1 MRGPNENEEEQ
12 PRLLIIARFAN
23 RVWDS
28 QKFGRMRAEL
38 YDNGWARKRR
48 RKERK
53 KEGRRVFH
61 RDCIGV
67 ALIIS
72 PVAGTPCLR
81 STRVFCRFYRF
92 VGLFNC

>member
-1 MRGPNENEEEQ
+1 
-12 PRLLIIARFAN
+12 
-23 RVWDS
+23 
-28 QKFGRMRAEL
+28 MRAEL
-38 YDNGWARKRR
+38 YDNVG
-48 RKERK
+48 EEEEEEGK
-53 KEGRRVFH
+53 KEGREGGRRVFH

>member
-1 MRGPNENEEEQ
+1 
-12 PRLLIIARFAN
+12 
-23 RVWDS
+23 
-28 QKFGRMRAEL
+28 MRAEL

-92 VGLFNC
+92 VGLFNLGRAKTVVIFLLLNDLTFFTFLKAWRV